1 MFYAALQVIEEP
13 QTYTEAITSNDCQEW
28 MKAMQ
33 EEYNSLIENK
43 TWDIVRRLTDKLV
56 LPVKWVYKVKQRSD
70 RSID

>member
-1 MFYAALQVIEEP
+1 
-13 QTYTEAITSNDCQEW
+13 

-43 TWDIVRRLTDKLV
+43 TWDVVRRPTDKPV

-70 RSID
+70 GSID